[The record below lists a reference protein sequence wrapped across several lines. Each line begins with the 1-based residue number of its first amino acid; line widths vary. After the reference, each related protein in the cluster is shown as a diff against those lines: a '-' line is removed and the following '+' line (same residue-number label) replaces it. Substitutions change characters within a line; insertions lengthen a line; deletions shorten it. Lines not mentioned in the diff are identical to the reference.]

1 MASAVKDLELARLW
15 VIYPGGQTYALARN
29 VTALPL
35 AAVADSWQY
44 A

>member
-1 MASAVKDLELARLW
+1 MCIRLW

-29 VTALPL
+29 VTVLPL